1 MRKWY
6 LCILTAILLAV
17 AAPAGEAHAT
27 TLVPDTTAEEETV
40 EVGQD
45 EWGNTTVLYHD
56 HLYTKKTKGWFIRAA
71 YIYNGSDLDAIL
83 DKRVSG
89 TRYTSTRYDGFLFVR
104 MAGGWYRH
112 ELHIREGSAL
122 DVKLD
127 ELAGIVAE
135 GEERVIVTPAPTITG
150 R

>member
-1 MRKWY
+1 M
-6 LCILTAILLAV
+6 AV
-17 AAPAGEAHAT
+17 TLPGGTAHAT
-27 TLVPDTTAEEETV
+27 TLTPIETQQTEETKEEEKV
-40 EVGQD
+40 EVGED

-56 HLYTKKTKGWFIRAA
+56 HLYTKKAAGGWFIRAT
-71 YIYNGSDLDAIL
+71 YIYNGTDLDTLL
-83 DKRVSG
+83 DKRVAG

-112 ELHIREGSAL
+112 ELHIRKGSAL
-122 DVKLD
+122 CVKLD

-135 GEERVIVTPAPTITG
+135 GEEKVIPTPAPTITG